1 MCGRIGLK
9 DPPRDV
15 GKWLDA
21 RVSDELETTWEAR
34 YNVGPTDPILGAQV
48 DRDGDRVLQYRW
60 GLIPSW
66 AKDPKVGLRSFNAR
80 ADSVATK
87 PLFRNAFQRRRLLVP
102 VSGFYEWQAVPDRKA
117 KQPHWFTR
125 ADEEP
130 VVFAGLWEWWRS
142 PEGEEIYSA
151 TIITTDAGPDMEQI
165 HHRQPVVLESETW
178 ERWLDPAVDADEEL
192 EGMLR
197 PGPAGVLRHWPVGQ
211 SVGNVR
217 NQGRQLIDAVN
228 SQRG

>member
-21 RVSDELETTWEAR
+21 RVSDELEATWEAR

-48 DRDGDRVLQYRW
+48 DRDGDRVLHQYRW

-66 AKDPKVGLRSFNAR
+66 AKDPKVGSRSFNAR

-87 PLFRNAFQRRRLLVP
+87 PLFRNAFRQRRLLVP

-117 KQPHWFTR
+117 KQPTGSLERTKSRSYSLVYGSGGAPLKAKRSTR
-125 ADEEP
+125 P
-130 VVFAGLWEWWRS
+130 RS
-142 PEGEEIYSA
+142 SQPMPAPTWSRYTTASPWCSSA
-151 TIITTDAGPDMEQI
+151 
-165 HHRQPVVLESETW
+165 
-178 ERWLDPAVDADEEL
+178 
-192 EGMLR
+192 R
-197 PGPAGVLRHWPVGQ
+197 PGNDGSTQLWMRTKSWKGCFVLGRPASCGIGQ
-211 SVGNVR
+211 WARALEMCGTRVGN
-217 NQGRQLIDAVN
+217 
-228 SQRG
+228 